1 MIRLRAAT
9 FADAELLF
17 GWVNSPSSLLG
28 KICTETSIEWP
39 KHCLW
44 LKKRLE
50 EPGTS
55 IWIAYEED
63 NAVGQVRFEQKDAN
77 DSSILDV
84 DIFVVESAR
93 GKGLAKALLTDA
105 SKKLAKQHPGAR
117 LRARVLAQ
125 NKASQMLFESL
136 GYNLMA
142 KEYDYFIY
150 VGEL

>member
-1 MIRLRAAT
+1 
-9 FADAELLF
+9 
-17 GWVNSPSSLLG
+17 
-28 KICTETSIEWP
+28 
-39 KHCLW
+39 
-44 LKKRLE
+44 
-50 EPGTS
+50 
-55 IWIAYEED
+55 
-63 NAVGQVRFEQKDAN
+63 VGQVRFEQKDAN

-93 GKGLAKALLTDA
+93 RKGLAKALLTDA
-105 SKKLAKQHPGAR
+105 SKKLAKQQPNAR

-150 VGEL
+150 VSEL